1 MSTPSLSHQTVA
13 ALSGVAPEL
22 LSSARV
28 LVGFDGFVDTII
40 HVVDKRTSATEF
52 TRLNGLDDFG
62 KKISAA
68 AGLSA
73 NFELI
78 TEMQKLGGNGP
89 IMANALIALGCP
101 LTYIGLLGSPAIH
114 PVFADLAGKAE
125 VISIAEPGL
134 TDAFE
139 FDDGKLMFG
148 KHEALKEINWQNL
161 LAHVDVEALT
171 RHFSDSRMA
180 ALVNWTMLTR
190 CGEIWENI
198 LTEIAPR
205 LEGPKRWVFFDLCDP
220 AKRTVADLVGALQC
234 ISRFEKFF
242 HVILGLNFNESVQIG
257 EALGLPVPE
266 QTHEAVAAHAGAIR
280 GKLGLHTV
288 VVHPSRFAAA
298 ADETGVF
305 AVEGP
310 YTDKPRI
317 TTGAGDHFNAGFS
330 FGRLL
335 GLELPVC
342 LQIGVAT
349 SGFYVRE
356 AQSPSVADLQG
367 FLSRQGQQA

>member
-1 MSTPSLSHQTVA
+1 MSIASLSHRTTA
-13 ALSGVAPEL
+13 ALNGVASETL
-22 LSSARV
+22 TSNRV

-40 HVVDKRTSATEF
+40 HVVDKRTSPSEF
-52 TRLNGLDDFG
+52 TRLDGLDEFG

-78 TEMQKLGGNGP
+78 TTMQKLGGNGP

-101 LTYIGLLGSPAIH
+101 LTYVGLLGSPAIH

-148 KHEALKEINWQNL
+148 KHEALQEINWQNL
-161 LAHVDVEALT
+161 IAHVDVEALT
-171 RHFSDSRMA
+171 QHFSNARMA

-198 LTEIAPR
+198 LKEIAPR

-220 AKRTVADLVGALQC
+220 AKRTTADLEEALHC

-242 HVILGLNFNESVQIG
+242 HGILGLNFNESVQIG
-257 EALGLPVPE
+257 QVLGLSVPE
-266 QTHEAVAAHAGAIR
+266 QTHEAVAAHAEAIR

-288 VVHPSRFAAA
+288 VIHPSRFAAA
-298 ADETGVF
+298 ADETGSF
-305 AVEGP
+305 AVDGP

-330 FGRLL
+330 FGRML
-335 GLELPVC
+335 GMELPVC

-356 AQSPSVADLQG
+356 ARSPTLTDLQE
-367 FLSRQGQQA
+367 FLARSN